1 MEKQLFNIVLVDD
14 DEDDRFLF
22 SEAFEELK
30 VATELLLFKNG
41 QEFIDYLDSGLQRI
55 PKLIFLDLNMPIKNG
70 MECLKYMRKNELFND
85 IFVAI
90 YSTSSS
96 EKDIE
101 ETFLNGA
108 NIYIQKPNNY
118 ANLTKVIDRA
128 VRVCLQYGTSALD
141 SSNFLLKL

>member
-1 MEKQLFNIVLVDD
+1 MEKKLFNIVLVDD

-70 MECLKYMRKNELFND
+70 MECLKYMRQNELFND

-96 EKDIE
+96 EQDIE
-101 ETFLNGA
+101 DTFLNGA

-118 ANLTKVIDRA
+118 STLTRVIDRA
-128 VRVCLQYGTSALD
+128 VRVSLQYDTSNLD
-141 SSNFLLKL
+141 RNNFLLKL

>member
-1 MEKQLFNIVLVDD
+1 MEKQLYNVALVDD

-41 QEFIDYLDSGLQRI
+41 QEFIDSLENGLQHI
-55 PKLIFLDLNMPIKNG
+55 PQLIFLDLNMPLMNG
-70 MECLKYMRKNELFND
+70 MECLKYLRQNTLFKD

-96 EKDIE
+96 EEDME

-108 NIYIQKPNNY
+108 NIYIKKPHNFST
-118 ANLTKVIDRA
+118 LTKVIDRA
-128 VRVCLQYGTSALD
+128 VRVCLQYDNSNLD
-141 SSNFLLKL
+141 RNNFLLRL